1 MFGEIIQNLRKSH
14 GINQVELAQKL
25 GVTKQAVSNWEN
37 NNILP
42 SIDMLIKISRFFSV
56 SCDYLLEIDHRSFI
70 EASGLTIEELSHI
83 QQVIN
88 DIKK

>member
-56 SCDYLLEIDHRSFI
+56 SCDYLLEIDHLSFI
-70 EASGLTIEELSHI
+70 EVSGLII
-83 QQVIN
+83 
-88 DIKK
+88 